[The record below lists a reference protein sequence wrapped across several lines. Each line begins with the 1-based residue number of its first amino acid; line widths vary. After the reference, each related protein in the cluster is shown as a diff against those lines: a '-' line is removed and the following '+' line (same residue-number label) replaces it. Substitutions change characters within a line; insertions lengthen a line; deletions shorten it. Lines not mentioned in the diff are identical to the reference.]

1 MTKNLTDNKDTSSYL
16 HEQKWGDEKNSSTL
30 ILAVHG
36 YNDHSK
42 SFEIPAN
49 FFKNLIFFT
58 VAFDLRGFGKN
69 SNAGSWYSLKNH
81 IFDLKEKLLE
91 IKKKTSKKKN
101 IFIGREYG
109 RSDSY

>member
-1 MTKNLTDNKDTSSYL
+1 MTKDLTDNKNTSSYL

-49 FFKNLIFFT
+49 FLKNLIFSQSH
-58 VAFDLRGFGKN
+58 FDLRGFGKN

-91 IKKKTSKKKN
+91 IKKNIQKKD

>member
-49 FFKNLIFFT
+49 FFKNLIFSQSHLTFE
-58 VAFDLRGFGKN
+58 VL
-69 SNAGSWYSLKNH
+69 
-81 IFDLKEKLLE
+81 EKIQMLGVG
-91 IKKKTSKKKN
+91 IH
-101 IFIGREYG
+101 
-109 RSDSY
+109 